1 MNRWNIPKILE
12 VAVRTKDT
20 RCVYCGVK
28 FSTDKTD
35 RKNTATWEHIINDE
49 TIITPENIALC
60 CGSCNASNGT
70 KLLEDWINSAYCVK
84 KNINY
89 HTVAKI
95 IKASLTTSNN

>member
-12 VAVRTKDT
+12 VAVRARDT
-20 RCVYCGVK
+20 HCVYCGIK

-60 CGSCNASNGT
+60 CCSCNASKGT
-70 KLLEDWINSAYCVK
+70 RLLEDWINSAYCIK

-89 HTVAKI
+89 NTVSKI
-95 IKASLTTSNN
+95 IRVALTTSNN